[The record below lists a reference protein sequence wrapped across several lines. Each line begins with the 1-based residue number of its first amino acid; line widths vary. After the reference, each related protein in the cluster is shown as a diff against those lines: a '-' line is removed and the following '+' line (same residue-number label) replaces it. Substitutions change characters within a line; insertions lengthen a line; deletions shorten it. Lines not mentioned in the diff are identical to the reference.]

1 MPKQKLNMT
10 VGRFMP
16 FTKGHLNM
24 ILEGDAPCI
33 IFRINSSDKPIEQ
46 TKTGIKIGSKKY
58 TKDTIKNVVSYI
70 DNPVGNLTEQEKE
83 LLKRPFTNDLI
94 DKEFEIIGH
103 AYNKNIH
110 SIVVVK
116 NMFDAFDR
124 FNAYVSEHSDEY
136 EPNLWM
142 CGDDRVDDYAEII
155 DKYDELETYLGSG
168 TNIKNICK
176 GKLKTSI
183 GKGRTEG
190 VSGTDVRKAILTN
203 DKAKFKTLMP
213 NGVDNMFDDFVGAFN
228 EFNTQLQN
236 TIKEHKMM
244 TLKEYIIESIDSK
257 YQKELDDLLKE
268 KDLTGDETIYSLWRN
283 TTKKEIYLY
292 KTDSYSYLLEL
303 WKKSKQD
310 PKENGRYLSFQD
322 SEESAL
328 HVCDAKPFSKL
339 KVINRIE
346 QQNA

>member
-10 VGRFMP
+10 IGRFMP

-24 ILEGDAPCI
+24 VLEGDAPCI
-33 IFRINSSDKPIEQ
+33 IYRINSSDKPIEQ

-58 TKDTIKNVVSYI
+58 TNETIKNVISYI
-70 DNPVGNLTEQEKE
+70 ENPVSSLTEQEKE
-83 LLKRPFTNDLI
+83 LLKRPFINELI
-94 DKEFEIIGH
+94 DKEFEILQ
-103 AYNKNIH
+103 KNYKKDIH
-110 SIVVVK
+110 SVVVVK
-116 NMFDAFDR
+116 NVIDALDN
-124 FNAYVSEHSDEY
+124 FNNFITEHSDEY

-142 CGDDRVDDYAEII
+142 CGDDRVDDFTTLI

-168 TNIKNICK
+168 ANIKNVCK
-176 GKLKTSI
+176 GILKTSI

-203 DKAKFKTLMP
+203 DKSKFKSLMP
-213 NGVDNMFDDFVGAFN
+213 NGTDVMFDDFVGAFN
-228 EFNTQLQN
+228 EFKTQLQN

-283 TTKKEIYLY
+283 TTKKEIYIY
-292 KTDSYSYLLEL
+292 KTDSYSDLLDL
-303 WKKSKQD
+303 WKKSKQE
-310 PKENGRYLSFQD
+310 PNENGRYLSFQE

-328 HVCDAKPFSKL
+328 HVCDAKPFKNL
-339 KVINRIE
+339 KVINKTK
-346 QQNA
+346 